1 MNEYIKRLREWREK
15 HGLDKEAEIED
26 MNEADKDF
34 MKILSDM
41 EKAKPQAP
49 AGLVDKLRAWAQDV
63 DFYDQ
68 DDAARFNEILSRYA
82 KQDEAKDCGFTL
94 ADCPYERSSGIT
106 ISKEELDEFREWKA
120 KQEAKPTEDG
130 FSCSNCLLI
139 MNGLEPHKCPRQLG
153 QGRFIRLLNRE
164 IAEHKG
170 KTKALLTALL
180 HQAEYVYGPCNPTPP
195 AKAEGLIA
203 KPENVVFEGKR
214 IDNGELV
221 SGNYVRL
228 DFHNSRDYV
237 EADQIVMLNGHSFE
251 VEHDSVRCYIN
262 DPTKATGLS

>member
-68 DDAARFNEILSRYA
+68 DDAARSNEILSRYA

-94 ADCPYERSSGIT
+94 ATCPYERESGIT
-106 ISKEELDEFREWKA
+106 ISRVELDEFRKW
-120 KQEAKPTEDG
+120 KQEA
-130 FSCSNCLLI
+130 
-139 MNGLEPHKCPRQLG
+139 
-153 QGRFIRLLNRE
+153 
-164 IAEHKG
+164 
-170 KTKALLTALL
+170 
-180 HQAEYVYGPCNPTPP
+180 NPTAEAGLVEDIEKRSMHKP
-195 AKAEGLIA
+195 AEEG
-203 KPENVVFEGKR
+203 R
-214 IDNGELV
+214 
-221 SGNYVRL
+221 
-228 DFHNSRDYV
+228 
-237 EADQIVMLNGHSFE
+237 
-251 VEHDSVRCYIN
+251 
-262 DPTKATGLS
+262 